1 MIHEELSA
9 NEEEEELST
18 DEESP
23 WEEMAK
29 ALHRYV
35 LKIEKEQ
42 EEKDKKKDKGNKKD
56 KSRKQLAKKGQVAK
70 KLPVK
75 KPKKQRVNTDF
86 DAMNPNENEKLFASA
101 NIEYFLQNHEDKEKD
116 VEMSARIFCSGSSQ
130 ISAASYLM
138 LCDSKSGTCNG

>member
-1 MIHEELSA
+1 LGGDGQSFTSLCAQDRKRIG
-9 NEEEEELST
+9 
-18 DEESP
+18 
-23 WEEMAK
+23 
-29 ALHRYV
+29 R
-35 LKIEKEQ
+35 
-42 EEKDKKKDKGNKKD
+42 KDKKKDKGNKKD

-86 DAMNPNENEKLFASA
+86 DAMNPNENEKFFASA

-138 LCDSKSGTCNG
+138 LKDTCNG